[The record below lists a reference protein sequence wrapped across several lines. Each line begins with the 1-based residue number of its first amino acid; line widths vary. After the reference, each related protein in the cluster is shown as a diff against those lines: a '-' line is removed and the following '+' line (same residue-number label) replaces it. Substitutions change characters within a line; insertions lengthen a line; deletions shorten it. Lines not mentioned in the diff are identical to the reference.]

1 MDTKIPMPEEIFYD
15 IVAGAN
21 GDALLDICRRT
32 CENDAKLPTNL
43 NVTISYAESNNSPS
57 HAEIKV
63 TISSIKIA
71 KIKHENDSG
80 ESFNLQG
87 YCKADLDSSANVAC
101 ELYGFEAYYNSKT
114 RKGRIAFIEQSIP
127 TARA

>member
-1 MDTKIPMPEEIFYD
+1 MDTKIPMPEEIFCD

-21 GDALLDICRRT
+21 GDALLDACKRAH
-32 CENDAKLPTNL
+32 ENDAELPTNF
-43 NVTISYAESNNSPS
+43 NVTISYAEPNNSPG

-63 TISSIKIA
+63 AISSIKIA

-101 ELYGFEAYYNSKT
+101 ELYGFEAYYNAKT
-114 RKGRIAFIEQSIP
+114 RKGHITFIEQSIP